1 MNQVSHMQTFEQSTT
16 FQPSVLAAAW
26 RYRALVAGIAML
38 GALGALAF
46 LNSRP
51 PQYVATATAVFEAP
65 GETLLLPASSSTL
78 LERFVGTQMQI
89 LQSGTVALRASQ
101 MAKESGFD
109 VSPGEI
115 VAGLQ
120 LTNLRN
126 TDVVSIA
133 FASSDPDEAVGGAGA
148 LIAAYSEVRRDQRTA
163 EASDIL
169 ERLDGAARVI
179 DEDISD
185 VGARLSAIVVGSATR
200 GDLDDQLGTLTDN
213 LMAQQ
218 RQLSSTTDAEE
229 IARINRNI
237 GDIVGQ
243 LQALQLVIDL
253 TDEQPSVASLL
264 QEQQVLLSRRAD
276 LAERR
281 NQVEIEAE
289 TAGSGFEFVS
299 SAALTNEP
307 SGAGPMFTALGGLFL
322 GGLVGLAVAY
332 YVGQLRRSFTYRGEP
347 EAVLDRPF
355 LAEIPDFADEDLK
368 TQLPVRDAPRSASAE
383 AFRFA
388 TANLDIRLENPDHR
402 TVAVVSSV
410 VGEGKSVITANLA
423 MAAARSGRRV
433 LIMDADFGNQQL
445 GALLHAGMALQPGL
459 TEVVELKTPI
469 DRCIVKIKAG
479 ASNEVH
485 LLGRGLRPVVAPDF
499 FKTSEATSVF
509 ADLTSAYDLVLID
522 TPPLLQVAYASSLV
536 RLADQVVVIVPH
548 QSAVRTLEDTA
559 ERLRFLGAVVA
570 GYVYNRAPLRREM
583 MMSEGSMKDVL
594 GDRGLK
600 VHTPSRSQK

>member
-1 MNQVSHMQTFEQSTT
+1 MTFEQSTT

-26 RYRALVAGIAML
+26 RYRALVAGIAFL
-38 GALGALAF
+38 GALGALVF
-46 LNSRP
+46 FNSRP

-65 GETLLLPASSSTL
+65 GETLLSPASSSTL

-101 MAKESGFD
+101 LSKESGFD
-109 VSPGEI
+109 LSPGEI
-115 VAGLQ
+115 IAGLR

-133 FASSDPDEAVGGAGA
+133 FASSDPDEAVGGAEA
-148 LIAAYSEVRRDQRTA
+148 LVAAYSEVRRDQGIA

-179 DEDISD
+179 DEDIAD
-185 VGARLSAIVVGSATR
+185 VGSRLSAVVVGSATR

-213 LMAQQ
+213 LMEQQ
-218 RQLSSTTDAEE
+218 RRLATATEAEE
-229 IARINRNI
+229 IASINSSI
-237 GDIVGQ
+237 DDIVGQ
-243 LQALQLVIDL
+243 LQALQLVINL
-253 TDEQPSVASLL
+253 TDEQPAVASLL
-264 QEQQVLLSRRAD
+264 QEQQVLLGRRAD

-307 SGAGPMFTALGGLFL
+307 SGAGPAFTALGGLFL

-332 YVGQLRRSFTYRGEP
+332 YIGQLRRSFTSRGEP
-347 EAVLDRPF
+347 EAVLDRPA
-355 LAEIPDFADEDLK
+355 LAEIPEFADEDLE
-368 TQLPVRDAPRSASAE
+368 THLPVRDAPRSASAE

-388 TANLDIRLENPDHR
+388 TASLDVRLESPHH
-402 TVAVVSSV
+402 TIVAVVSSV
-410 VGEGKSVITANLA
+410 VGDGKSVTTANLA
-423 MAAARSGRRV
+423 LAAARAGRRV
-433 LIMDADFGNQQL
+433 LVIDADFGNQAL
-445 GALLHAGMALQPGL
+445 AGLLHSGMASQPGL
-459 TEVVELKTPI
+459 TELVELGTPI
-469 DRCIVKIKAG
+469 DRCIVSVMAG

-499 FKTSEATSVF
+499 FKTGEATSVF
-509 ADLTSAYDLVLID
+509 ADFTAAYDLVLVD

-536 RLADQVVVIVPH
+536 RLADQVVVVVPH

-559 ERLRFLGAVVA
+559 ERLSFLGVAVA
-570 GYVYNRAPLRREM
+570 GYIYNRAPLRREM
-583 MMSEGSMKDVL
+583 MLSEGSMKDVL

-600 VHTPSRSQK
+600 VHTTSRSAK